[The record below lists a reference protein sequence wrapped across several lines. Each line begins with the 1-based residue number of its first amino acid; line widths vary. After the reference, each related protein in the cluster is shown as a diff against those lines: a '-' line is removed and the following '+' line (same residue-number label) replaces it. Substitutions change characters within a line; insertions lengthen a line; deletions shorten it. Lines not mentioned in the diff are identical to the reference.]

1 MISPVNIKESGALF
15 DNHYQL
21 KEKIGGGG
29 FSEVWLA
36 HDVVADFE
44 VALKI
49 YQSVDNLD
57 ETAKEDF
64 RREFARLCS
73 LNHSHI
79 IHAVGF
85 GIHEEGKK
93 EKIELPYLAMN
104 VCRNGSAKKLIGNIT
119 EDELWNFI
127 EQIASGLS
135 YLHNHGIVHQDMKP
149 DNVLINS
156 DGQYLII
163 DFGIS
168 TKTRNTLRK
177 SVNGAGNVG
186 GGTTWYMSAESFGTE
201 SPHIYARD
209 IWAFGATLYEL
220 MTGETPFGE
229 YGGLGQK
236 QKDGKVPP
244 IKQNYSEELKS
255 LVYDCLALEAWNR
268 PDADDILEKVKIH
281 KGIIN
286 PIPPT
291 PIWKKMIGVGVALFA
306 IICGIFFWPI
316 PDPINSYDAI
326 LKKEVIEAN
335 AIVNQEIGKPSIK
348 DRDEK
353 RLQEAAKVYVK
364 AMTLDASEAAKE
376 NGRDLWKESQQVIDE
391 TYSYLDSM
399 RAYYDGAESVARKYE
414 NRCLVLNEYISD
426 DLRLKLKNRNN

>member
-1 MISPVNIKESGALF
+1 MISPVNIKESGTLF

-36 HDVVADFE
+36 YDTVAKFD

-49 YQSVDNLD
+49 YMPVNDLD
-57 ETAKEDF
+57 EEGKEDF
-64 RREFARLCS
+64 RREFAHLCS
-73 LNHSHI
+73 LNHSNI

-85 GIHEEGKK
+85 GIFKD
-93 EKIELPYLAMN
+93 ELPYLAMN

-119 EDELWNFI
+119 EDELWDFI

-135 YLHNHGIVHQDMKP
+135 YLHKREIIHQDMKP

-177 SVNGAGNVG
+177 SVNGTGNIG

-220 MTGETPFGE
+220 MTGDTPFGE

-236 QKDGKVPP
+236 QKDGKIPP
-244 IKQNYSEELKS
+244 IKQNYSDELKS
-255 LVYDCLALEAWNR
+255 LVYNCLALEAWNR
-268 PDADDILEKVKIH
+268 PDADDILEKVRIH
-281 KGIIN
+281 KGFN
-286 PIPPT
+286 PGPSIPV
-291 PIWKKMIGVGVALFA
+291 WKKVVGVGVALFT
-306 IICGIFFWPI
+306 IICGILFWPK
-316 PDPINSYDAI
+316 PTPVNPYDAI
-326 LKKEVIEAN
+326 LKKEVIGAN
-335 AIVNQEIGKPSIK
+335 AMVSQEIRKPSIK
-348 DRDEK
+348 DRDEN

-376 NGRDLWKESQQVIDE
+376 NGRDLWKESQLVIDE

-399 RAYYDGAESVARKYE
+399 RVYYEGAESVARKYE
-414 NRCLVLNEYISD
+414 NRCLVLTEYISE
-426 DLRLKLKNRNN
+426 DLQLKLKDQHN

>member
-1 MISPVNIKESGALF
+1 MISPDNIKESGTLF

-36 HDVVADFE
+36 HDVVAKFD

-49 YQSVDNLD
+49 YMPVGDLD

-64 RREFARLCS
+64 REEFARLCS

-85 GIHEEGKK
+85 GIHEDKK
-93 EKIELPYLAMN
+93 EKTELPYLAMN

-135 YLHNHGIVHQDMKP
+135 YLHKREIVHQDMKP

-177 SVNGAGNVG
+177 SANGTGNIG
-186 GGTTWYMSAESFGTE
+186 GGTTWYMSVESFGNE

-236 QKDGKVPP
+236 QKDGKIPP
-244 IKQNYSEELKS
+244 IKQHYSDELKS
-255 LVYDCLALEAWNR
+255 LVYNCLALEAWNR
-268 PDADDILEKVKIH
+268 PDADNILEKVKIH
-281 KGIIN
+281 KGIFN

-291 PIWKKMIGVGVALFA
+291 PVWKKMIGASVTLLT
-306 IICGIFFWPI
+306 IICGILFWPK
-316 PDPINSYDAI
+316 PAPINPYDAI
-326 LKKEVIEAN
+326 LKKEVIGAN

-348 DRDEK
+348 DRDEN

-376 NGRDLWKESQQVIDE
+376 NGRDLWKESQLVIDE

-399 RAYYDGAESVARKYE
+399 RVYYEGAESVARKYE
-414 NRCLVLNEYISD
+414 NRCMVLTEYISE
-426 DLRLKLKNRNN
+426 DLQLKLKSQHN

>member
-1 MISPVNIKESGALF
+1 MISPVNIKESGILF

-36 HDVVADFE
+36 HDVVAKFD

-49 YQSVDNLD
+49 YMPVGDLD
-57 ETAKEDF
+57 EEGKEDF
-64 RREFARLCS
+64 RREFAYLCS
-73 LNHSHI
+73 LNHSNI

-85 GIHEEGKK
+85 GIFKD
-93 EKIELPYLAMN
+93 ELPYLAMN

-291 PIWKKMIGVGVALFA
+291 PIWKKMVGVGIALLT
-306 IICGIFFWPI
+306 IICGVLFWTKEEKD
-316 PDPINSYDAI
+316 PDKPWRDFIE
-326 LKKEVIEAN
+326 KKIIEAN
-335 AIVNQEIGKPSIK
+335 KIVSKERENPIIK
-348 DRDEK
+348 ERSEDSLHK
-353 RLQEAAKVYVK
+353 AAKIYVES
-364 AMTLDASEAAKE
+364 MDLVESESVKE
-376 NGRDLWKESQQVIDE
+376 YGRNLWKESQQVIDE

-426 DLRLKLKNRNN
+426 DLRLKLKKQE